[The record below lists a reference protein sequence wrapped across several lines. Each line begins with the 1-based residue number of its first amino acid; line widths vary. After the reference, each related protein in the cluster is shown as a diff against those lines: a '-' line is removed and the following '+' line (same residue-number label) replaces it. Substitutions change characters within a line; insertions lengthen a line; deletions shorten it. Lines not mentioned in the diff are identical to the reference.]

1 MSAVNKKKKV
11 VVGMSGGVDS
21 SVSALL
27 LKQQGYEVIGL
38 FMKNWE
44 DIDGTCTA
52 SQDYDDVVRVCDTIG
67 ISHYTVNFVQEYW
80 DTVFSHFIKELNM
93 GYTPNPDILCN
104 REIKFKVFFQKA
116 MELGADYLATGHYAQ
131 TRDGLLLRSV
141 DQDKDQTY
149 FLYTL
154 KKEILEKV
162 LFPIGHIQKKEV
174 REIAVQHGLATAEI
188 KDSSGICF
196 IGERK
201 FRDFISGY
209 IPYKEGRFEKL
220 DGQLVGAHQGA
231 AFYTIGQRK
240 GLKIGGPGEAWFVVD
255 KDIEKNVVYV
265 EQGTDH
271 PALYKSVLT
280 ATDISWVSG
289 IAPQTPLQCS
299 SKIRYRQP
307 DQDCSL
313 EKIKEAKLSVHFP
326 SPQRAVTP
334 RQAIVFYEG
343 PVCLGGA
350 LISPC

>member
-1 MSAVNKKKKV
+1 MGMKKKKV

-44 DIDGTCTA
+44 DKDGSCTS
-52 SQDYDDVVRVCDTIG
+52 SQDYDDVIRVCNTIG
-67 ISHYTVNFVQEYW
+67 IPYYTINFVQEYW
-80 DTVFSHFIKELNM
+80 DTVFSHFLRELKL

-131 TRDGLLLRSV
+131 TEDGLLLRSV
-141 DQDKDQTY
+141 DQEKDQTY

-154 KKEILEKV
+154 QKETLQKV
-162 LFPIGHIQKKEV
+162 LFPIGHLKKNEV
-174 REIAVQHGLATAEI
+174 REIALRHGLATAQK
-188 KDSSGICF
+188 KDSTGICF

-201 FRDFISGY
+201 FRDFISQY
-209 IPYKEGRFEKL
+209 IPYQEGHFETL
-220 DGQLVGAHQGA
+220 AGHNVGTHQGA

-255 KDIEKNVVYV
+255 KDIHRNVVYV
-265 EQGTDH
+265 EQGVDH
-271 PALYKSVLT
+271 PALYNTLLT
-280 ATDISWVSG
+280 ASEASWVSKLP
-289 IAPQTPLQCS
+289 PQIPLRCTA
-299 SKIRYRQP
+299 KIRYRQP
-307 DQDCSL
+307 DQECL
-313 EKIKEAKLSVHFP
+313 IEKIEHDILHVSF
-326 SPQRAVTP
+326 SLPQRAITP
-334 RQAIVFYEG
+334 RQAIVFYDG

-350 LISPC
+350 LIRPR